1 LAENKSTFIFDA
13 QDNVSPT
20 LDKMAANA
28 KKTSAVFS
36 SSFSDSRMPGLA
48 GLNVRFKLASTSA
61 ESFRSQFDNLGAT
74 LSATSN
80 NAISATSRFSDF
92 RTVLSGIALDSP
104 RLRYAL
110 YDVSNSLLSV
120 QNATLGMVSAAVK
133 TAAEFETAFTGLERT
148 NLNATTEQ
156 LASLQ
161 RQFIELST
169 ALPVSFTELAAI
181 GTLGAQL
188 GIATEDLASFTETV
202 AKFSATTNVS
212 TERAAEDFGALASL
226 LNLSSDAYDNMA
238 SSIAYLGVN
247 SVATETEILSVTTAI
262 SAVATQ
268 AGLSSD
274 YVLGLSGAMASLRIP
289 AEQSRGALTRIFQ
302 EVTRAAAMGENG
314 MTKFAEVLRISKA
327 EALSLAQTNP
337 EEFFNKL
344 LSGLSSFDA
353 TQITQSLDEMNLSDI
368 RVTNTLARL
377 AGNMDVVQQSLDDAN
392 VGFVAGSAVNEMY
405 AKRTED
411 LSAKI
416 QTMLNTVSDL
426 ANTMGSALLPV
437 IKPIIDNFTAFL
449 RVLSGVAASEV
460 GKVIMGILGG
470 IIAFTGAIVA
480 STRGVALLISGF
492 SAMKT
497 ALVSLKLAGA
507 AEAIASM
514 SKALFGARLA
524 ATAAAGGLGVLRT
537 ALMTTGIGAAVVAIG
552 WAVGE
557 IFNALDRQSQK
568 QPGYISDVSALTEA
582 LQKDTKSGADA
593 IKEFTVSYE
602 SSTSST
608 PGWVNALESAT
619 DAQAK
624 LGDGITDTTKKIDE
638 QTLSYGTNAKEA
650 LATALANNEA
660 FQNLFRNDV
669 FATTGTNAQ
678 DFAAAMLGDPIEGG
692 KKYLDEF
699 MAGISAQSGTSME
712 TLRGMMTLTSQGF
725 GVNADVLKSFAD
737 GMGIS
742 TERAI
747 GLIEG
752 LVELDTTAKGVAA
765 STEEA
770 GVAAAA
776 AGAAFEAAASN
787 IESFDEAF
795 RRVFGDIE
803 SQAKA
808 SEDFVSSLDKLSTS
822 LEQNGTSFDSM
833 TSTGL
838 SNLEALR
845 QAMSSAVDAAEKL
858 GIGAAGTIGQVFAN
872 LAQQGVETGALLQ
885 QVAAMGGQYATAA
898 NAVTA
903 AQAGSYAGLTSA
915 FNSMK
920 SASGG
925 AGKAAGDAA
934 KKVRT
939 LTDYANDLSSVFK
952 RAFEIRFQAA
962 SDLDKIT
969 KSWRGIAQAVS
980 DARVEMQGIN
990 DDINSLNADT
1000 QKLTADKALQEYFL
1014 SIATGYGDTLRAQEI
1029 KADIAKIDAELAQK
1043 ATELASKNAALQKA
1057 QAKTNKTLVGNS
1069 DAAIENRAEITGL
1082 VSDYQ
1087 DYIKALAASGASQEQ
1102 LRIATTQAKADFYA
1116 QATALGYNSTELG
1129 TYALAFD
1136 DVTTAINNVP
1146 RNITVTANT
1155 DPALQALNEL
1165 NARTAAAT
1173 ASRTMSVGMSV
1184 DYSAMAKFARG
1195 ADILTKITEAQ
1206 GLLADFIK
1214 KWGANYGYVTS
1225 KRNQIAS
1232 WTEQL
1237 NSGNFATGG
1246 YTGAGGKYDVAGIVH
1261 RGEYVIPKE
1270 QVNQS
1275 TQRPYFMEQPRSFAQ
1290 GGYVG
1295 ASSSSPSSMIVELS
1309 PYDRKLLAAAGNVQ
1323 LRLDGKVVAQN
1334 TNANNMMAAQR
1345 GSN

>member
-1 LAENKSTFIFDA
+1 MAENKSTFIFDA

-28 KKTSAVFS
+28 KKTAAVFS
-36 SSFSDSRMPGLA
+36 SAYSDSRMPGIS
-48 GLNVRFKLASTSA
+48 GLGLRLKLASSSA
-61 ESFRSQFDNLGAT
+61 ESFRSQFDSVGAT
-74 LSATSN
+74 LSATSG
-80 NAISATSRFSDF
+80 NATTAASRFGEF
-92 RTVLSGIALDSP
+92 RTVLSDIALDSP

-110 YDVSNSLLSV
+110 YDVANSLLSV
-120 QNATLGMVSAAVK
+120 QNATLGMVSSAVK
-133 TAAEFETAFTGLERT
+133 TASEFETAFTGLERT
-148 NLNATTEQ
+148 NLSATTEQ
-156 LASLQ
+156 LSLLQ
-161 RQFIELST
+161 RQFIDLST
-169 ALPVSFTELAAI
+169 SMPVSFTELADI

-188 GIATEDLASFTETV
+188 GIATDDLASFAETV

-212 TERAAEDFGALASL
+212 TQRAAEDFGALASL
-226 LNLSSDAYDNMA
+226 LNLSADAYDNMA

-268 AGLSSD
+268 AGLSAD

-289 AEQSRGALTRIFQ
+289 SEQSRGALTRIFQ
-302 EVTRAAAMGENG
+302 EVTRSAAMGENG
-314 MTKFAEVLRISKA
+314 MTKFAEVLNVTKK

-344 LSGLSSFDA
+344 IAGLSRFDA
-353 TQITQSLDEMNLSDI
+353 TQITQSLDAMNLSDI

-377 AGNMDVVQQSLDDAN
+377 AGNMDVVKQSLEDAN
-392 VGFVAGSAVNEMY
+392 VGFVAGTAVNDMY
-405 AKRTED
+405 GKRTED
-411 LSAKI
+411 LAAKI
-416 QTMLNTVSDL
+416 QIMLNTVADL
-426 ANTMGSALLPV
+426 ANTMGSTLLPV
-437 IKPIIDNFTAFL
+437 IKPIIDDLTSFL
-449 RVLSGVAASEV
+449 RVLAGVAASEV
-460 GKVIMGILGG
+460 GKVIMGIIGG
-470 IIAFTGAIVA
+470 VVAFTGAVIA

-497 ALVSLKLAGA
+497 ALVSLRVAGA
-507 AEAIASM
+507 AEAIGSL
-514 SKALFGARLA
+514 SKALFGARMA
-524 ATAAAGGLGVLRT
+524 AIATAGGMGILRT

-557 IFNALDRQSQK
+557 IFNQLDRQSQT

-582 LQKDTKSGADA
+582 LQQDTKSGADA

-602 SSTSST
+602 KSTSST
-608 PGWVNALESAT
+608 PGWVTALETAT

-660 FQNLFRNDV
+660 FQALFRDNV
-669 FATTGTNAQ
+669 FAATGANGK
-678 DFAAAMLGDPIEGG
+678 DFAAAMLGDPVEGG
-692 KKYLDEF
+692 KKYVEQL

-712 TLRGMMTLTSQGF
+712 TLRGMMTLVSQGF
-725 GVNADVLKSFAD
+725 GVNADVLQQFAD

-742 TERAI
+742 TDQAMAM
-747 GLIEG
+747 IEG
-752 LVELDTTAKGVAA
+752 LVQLDNTAKGVAA

-776 AGAAFEAAASN
+776 AGAAFEAAKGN
-787 IESFDEAF
+787 VESFDEAF

-808 SEDFVSSLDKLSTS
+808 SQDFVSSLDQLSTS

-833 TSTGL
+833 TSSGL
-838 SNLEALR
+838 ANLEALR
-845 QAMSSAVDAAEKL
+845 NAMSSAVDAAEKL

-898 NAVTA
+898 NAVST

-939 LTDYANDLSSVFK
+939 LTDYANDLSTVFK

-980 DARVEMQGIN
+980 DARVEIQGIN

-1029 KADIAKIDAELAQK
+1029 KAEIAKIDAELAQK
-1043 ATELASKNAALQKA
+1043 ATELASKNTALQKA
-1057 QAKTNKTLVGNS
+1057 QAKTNKTLLGNS

-1102 LRIATTQAKADFYA
+1102 LRAATNQARADFYA

-1129 TYALAFD
+1129 TYASAFD
-1136 DVTTAINNVP
+1136 DVTIAINNVP
-1146 RNITVTANT
+1146 RNITVTADTN
-1155 DPALQALNEL
+1155 PALQALNEL

-1173 ASRTMSVGMSV
+1173 ASRTMNVGMSV

-1195 ADILTKITEAQ
+1195 ADILSKITEAQ
-1206 GLLADFIK
+1206 GQLADFIK
-1214 KWGANYGYVTS
+1214 KYGSNWGYVTS

-1232 WTEQL
+1232 WTDQL

-1290 GGYVG
+1290 GGFVG
-1295 ASSSSPSSMIVELS
+1295 GTSSGPSSMIVELS